1 MKILLTGFVVFVIWS
16 FFSTWLFVDILRPSL
31 KKPVPVQMTIP
42 GPTTNVAD
50 SLAKIYALMPK
61 DIVIPYEFDKAKF
74 TPDATLDESLAGFKN
89 WLDKY
94 PESVLLI
101 TGYTDL
107 VGTPEYNLK
116 LGLERAQA
124 VQKYL
129 ESKGF
134 PQARM
139 TVVSRGE
146 EDPVAGYITA
156 EDRAKNRRTV
166 ISIKK

>member
-1 MKILLTGFVVFVIWS
+1 MKILFTGFVAFVIWS

-31 KKPVPVQMTIP
+31 RKPEAVQIIP
-42 GPTTNVAD
+42 ETTNNVAD
-50 SLAKIYALMPK
+50 SLARIYALMPK
-61 DIVIPYEFDKAKF
+61 DLVIPYGFDKAKF
-74 TPDATLDESLAGFKN
+74 TPDPQLEASLPEFKS

-94 PESVLLI
+94 PGSMMLV

-107 VGTPEYNLK
+107 VGTPEYNQA

-129 ESKGF
+129 ESKGL
-134 PQARM
+134 PSSRM
-139 TVVSRGE
+139 IVTSRGE

-156 EDRAKNRRTV
+156 EERAKNRRTV
-166 ISIKK
+166 IAIKK

>member
-1 MKILLTGFVVFVIWS
+1 MKILLTGFVSFVIWS
-16 FFSTWLFVDILRPSL
+16 FFSTWLFVDILRPNL
-31 KKPVPVQMTIP
+31 KRPAAVQVIIP
-42 GPTTNVAD
+42 GPTSNVAD

-61 DIVIPYEFDKAKF
+61 DIVISYQFDKAKF
-74 TPDATLDESLAGFKN
+74 TPDPGFNENLAGFKD
-89 WLDKY
+89 WLDKH
-94 PESVLLI
+94 PEAILQI

-107 VGTPEYNLK
+107 VGTPEYNLN

-134 PQARM
+134 PQSRM
-139 TVVSRGE
+139 TVASKGE

-156 EDRAKNRRTV
+156 EERAKNRRTV

>member
-1 MKILLTGFVVFVIWS
+1 MKILFTGFVAFVIWS

-31 KKPVPVQMTIP
+31 KKPAVVQTIP
-42 GPTTNVAD
+42 EATTNVAD

-61 DIVIPYEFDKAKF
+61 DVMIPYEFDKAKF
-74 TPDATLDESLAGFKN
+74 NPDPKLEPSLSEFKG
-89 WLDKY
+89 WLEKY
-94 PESVLLI
+94 PGSILLV

-107 VGTPEYNLK
+107 VGTPGYNQA

-134 PQARM
+134 PASRM
-139 TVVSRGE
+139 IVTSKGE

-156 EDRAKNRRTV
+156 EERAKNRRTV

>member
-1 MKILLTGFVVFVIWS
+1 MKILITGFIAFVFWS

-31 KKPVPVQMTIP
+31 KKPEAVLIIP
-42 GPTTNVAD
+42 ETTNRVAD
-50 SLAKIYALMPK
+50 SLAKIYALMPE
-61 DIVIPYEFDKAKF
+61 DLVIPYEFDNAKF
-74 TPDATLDESLAGFKN
+74 TPEPGLEANLTDFKS

-94 PESVLLI
+94 PSAMLLV

-107 VGTPEYNLK
+107 VGTPEYNQA
-116 LGLERAQA
+116 LGLERARD

-134 PQARM
+134 PAAKM
-139 TVVSRGE
+139 IVTSKGE

-156 EDRAKNRRTV
+156 GERAKNRRTV

>member
-1 MKILLTGFVVFVIWS
+1 MKILFTGFVAFVIWS

-31 KKPVPVQMTIP
+31 KKPVVVQTIP
-42 GPTTNVAD
+42 EATTNVAD

-61 DIVIPYEFDKAKF
+61 DVMIPYEFDKIKF
-74 TPDATLDESLAGFKN
+74 TPDPGLETSLTEFKG

-94 PESVLLI
+94 PGSMLLV

-107 VGTPEYNLK
+107 VGTPEYNQA
-116 LGLERAQA
+116 LGLERAKA

-134 PQARM
+134 PASKM
-139 TVVSRGE
+139 IVSSKGE

-156 EDRAKNRRTV
+156 EGRAKNRRTV